1 VVQALVIVLVDS
13 NMAVEV
19 LLAVEMIRWIWGW
32 LVIDGAMVEVII
44 VGQWQGWLGNTIA
57 IEYHPPTAPPIH

>member
-1 VVQALVIVLVDS
+1 MVQALVIVLVDS

-44 VGQWQGWLGNTIA
+44 VGQWQGWGKA
-57 IEYHPPTAPPIH
+57 YGC